1 MPAKHTTICLNHA
14 LFMLFSGIKP
24 VFYRVKTTTTTTAAK
39 AAGTATYTGT
49 TTTGYTVTA
58 SITLASFIFSLAV
71 LRKGFVLKYRSS
83 VLNNGSPVL
92 KYKPLVLKY
101 KSSVLSNGSPVLKYR
116 RLVLKDEGSVLKR
129 RSFVQANQYMSYND
143 KAPP

>member
-1 MPAKHTTICLNHA
+1 MIAMPAKHTTICLNHA

-71 LRKGFVLKYRSS
+71 LRKGFVLKYR
-83 VLNNGSPVL
+83 
-92 KYKPLVLKY
+92 
-101 KSSVLSNGSPVLKYR
+101 